1 MNRKVTRE
9 QWIEAALAALG
20 DSGLGALA
28 VEPLARRL
36 GVTKGSFYSH
46 FEGLDAFV
54 SAVLAFWEQAATE
67 QVIERLE
74 TVALAAERLK
84 RLFETVWDRSDHLK
98 IEAALLAGAVAGEP
112 RVRPVYLR
120 VNRRRLGY
128 TTELYRALGLSNEE
142 ARRYALTAYGS
153 YLGTLLLVAL
163 EGSTFRSQA
172 ELRVHAQ
179 HLGALLVPSLSG

>member
-9 QWIEAALAALG
+9 QWIEAALTALG
-20 DSGLGALA
+20 ESGLGALA

-46 FEGLDAFV
+46 FAGLEAFE
-54 SAVLAFWEQAATE
+54 SAVLAFWEQVATE
-67 QVIERLE
+67 QVIERLD
-74 TVALAAERLK
+74 TVPLPAERLK
-84 RLFETVWDRSDHLK
+84 RLFETVWDRGDHMK

-128 TTELYRALGLSNEE
+128 TTQLYRALGLGDED

-163 EGSTFRSQA
+163 EGITFHSQTD
-172 ELRVHAQ
+172 LRAQAQ
-179 HLGALLVPSLSG
+179 HLGALLVPSLLG